1 MAIWFVLSAVLLA
14 AGMTLT
20 VGTNRPAWAR
30 RRNRTVLRT
39 ARLVLRPARPG
50 DLLALHAIFTDAETM
65 AYWST
70 PPHRDLATTQAWLE
84 SMLAA
89 DPAESCDFI
98 IERDGRVIGKAGCWR
113 LPEVGYILARDQWG
127 QGLAR
132 EALEAVVA
140 HVFAAQ
146 PVAALTADVD
156 PRNARSLALLKG
168 LGFVE
173 TARAERTMQIG
184 EAWVDSVY
192 LRLARPA

>member
-1 MAIWFVLSAVLLA
+1 MPAWVVLSAVLLA
-14 AGMTLT
+14 ASLALKIAAD
-20 VGTNRPAWAR
+20 RPARAR

-50 DLLALHAIFTDAETM
+50 DLLALHAIFTDAEAM

-98 IERDGRVIGKAGCWR
+98 VERDGRVIGKAGCWR

-140 HVFAAQ
+140 HVFAAH
-146 PVAALTADVD
+146 PLAALIADVD

-173 TARAERTMQIG
+173 TSRAERTMQVG

-192 LRLARPA
+192 LKLARPA